1 MATVLEVDGVRIY
14 PLENAKRHHTER
26 YELIHE
32 AQNPSVILRRGQEFE
47 LLVKFRERGFD
58 PSKDIVRL
66 IFTFGANP
74 SPVKGTRAVS
84 SVTGRMDY
92 SKDLQEWDVRLLKT
106 DQVSVRLEVRSPPDS
121 PVGEWNFEI
130 ETKSKVDRR
139 SPASLYKFPSKF
151 YLLFNPW
158 AKDDHV
164 YMEDKHLLDEYVV
177 NDVGKIWVGPYGTS
191 RGREWVFGQFD
202 DCVLPACMVMLDRA
216 AGAGTLKRGDPIA
229 VTRAISRIVNSN
241 DEDVSV
247 AGVIHGRW
255 DGEYKDGTAPAA
267 WTGSVAILEEYL
279 TTGKEVKYGQCWV
292 FAGVVTTV
300 CRALGI
306 PSRVVSNLVSAH
318 DANSSLTV
326 DRYYDLN
333 NEELDYDPTNWE
345 GEDSIW
351 NYHVWNDVWMARPDL
366 PLGYGG
372 WQAIDATPQE
382 TSLGFFQCGPASLEA
397 IKCGAVGFSYDVPF
411 LLASVNA
418 DLFRW
423 KEDPESDRGYTKISS
438 NKYHIGRV
446 IFTKAP
452 WLFDPNG
459 DKDREDITNQY
470 KAEEG
475 SATERLALMNA
486 VRGVERAKRF
496 YELPSISREELEFEL
511 VDLDKVNIGESFN
524 VVVNINNKSNSVKT
538 VKAILSAASVYYTGI
553 KAHLIKKASGDF
565 QVQPKSKELLKLT
578 VKPEDYLDKLVEYC
592 NMKIYALATVTD
604 TNETW
609 GEEDDFQIIKPKL
622 DIKVSESLP
631 VNQPTVVK
639 FSFTNPLKITLTKCQ
654 FKYEG
659 PGVTKNKTIP
669 YRDIR
674 AGELVVLEHRFTPMR
689 AGAQKLVATF
699 SSTELLD
706 ITGAASIDVYDD
718 TEE

>member
-1 MATVLEVDGVRIY
+1 M
-14 PLENAKRHHTER
+14 
-26 YELIHE
+26 
-32 AQNPSVILRRGQEFE
+32 Q
-47 LLVKFRERGFD
+47 
-58 PSKDIVRL
+58 
-66 IFTFGANP
+66 
-74 SPVKGTRAVS
+74 
-84 SVTGRMDY
+84 
-92 SKDLQEWDVRLLKT
+92 
-106 DQVSVRLEVRSPPDS
+106 
-121 PVGEWNFEI
+121 
-130 ETKSKVDRR
+130 
-139 SPASLYKFPSKF
+139 
-151 YLLFNPW
+151 
-158 AKDDHV
+158 
-164 YMEDKHLLDEYVV
+164 
-177 NDVGKIWVGPYGTS
+177 
-191 RGREWVFGQFD
+191 
-202 DCVLPACMVMLDRA
+202 
-216 AGAGTLKRGDPIA
+216 
-229 VTRAISRIVNSN
+229 VNSN

-255 DGEYKDGTAPAA
+255 DGDYKDGTAPAA

-565 QVQPKSKELLKLT
+565 QVQPKSSSYFNYYGLQVTGDLSKVINSITVVLQVTGDLSKLVTSITVVLQVTGELSKVVTSIKVVLQLTIDLPKLVTSITVVLPVTGDLSKVVTSIAVILQVTGDLSKVGTSITVVLQVTGDLSKVITLVTVVLKGTGDLSKVVSSTSLVLQVTGDLSKLVTSITVVLQVTGDLSKVGTSITVVLQVTGDLSKLVTSTSLVLQVTGDLSKLVTSITVVLQVTGDLSKVEELLKLT

-689 AGAQKLVATF
+689 AGAQKLIATF

>member
-1 MATVLEVDGVRIY
+1 MMSWSG
-14 PLENAKRHHTER
+14 
-26 YELIHE
+26 YES
-32 AQNPSVILRRGQEFE
+32 QP
-47 LLVKFRERGFD
+47 
-58 PSKDIVRL
+58 
-66 IFTFGANP
+66 
-74 SPVKGTRAVS
+74 
-84 SVTGRMDY
+84 
-92 SKDLQEWDVRLLKT
+92 
-106 DQVSVRLEVRSPPDS
+106 
-121 PVGEWNFEI
+121 
-130 ETKSKVDRR
+130 
-139 SPASLYKFPSKF
+139 
-151 YLLFNPW
+151 
-158 AKDDHV
+158 
-164 YMEDKHLLDEYVV
+164 
-177 NDVGKIWVGPYGTS
+177 
-191 RGREWVFGQFD
+191 
-202 DCVLPACMVMLDRA
+202 
-216 AGAGTLKRGDPIA
+216 
-229 VTRAISRIVNSN
+229 VNSN

-255 DGEYKDGTAPAA
+255 DGDYKDGTAPAA

-382 TSLGFFQCGPASLEA
+382 TSLVGQAGPDILLRYEGWQVIDAMPQETSLGFFQCGPASLEA

-459 DKDREDITNQY
+459 EKDREDITNQY

-496 YELPSISREELEFEL
+496 YDLPSISREELEFEL
-511 VDLDKVNIGESFN
+511 VDLDKVNIGDSFN
-524 VVVNINNKSNSVKT
+524 VVVNINNKSDSVKT

-592 NMKIYALATVTD
+592 NMKIYALATVAD

-631 VNQPTVVK
+631 VNQPTIVK

-659 PGVTKNKTIP
+659 PGVTKNKTIS

-689 AGAQKLVATF
+689 AGVQKDIRAGELVVLEHRFTPMRAGVQKLVATF

>member
-1 MATVLEVDGVRIY
+1 MGDEIGYDPRRTRNI
-14 PLENAKRHHTER
+14 
-26 YELIHE
+26 
-32 AQNPSVILRRGQEFE
+32 SLR
-47 LLVKFRERGFD
+47 
-58 PSKDIVRL
+58 
-66 IFTFGANP
+66 
-74 SPVKGTRAVS
+74 
-84 SVTGRMDY
+84 
-92 SKDLQEWDVRLLKT
+92 
-106 DQVSVRLEVRSPPDS
+106 
-121 PVGEWNFEI
+121 
-130 ETKSKVDRR
+130 
-139 SPASLYKFPSKF
+139 
-151 YLLFNPW
+151 
-158 AKDDHV
+158 DDHV
-164 YMEDKHLLDEYVV
+164 YMEDKHLLEEYVV

-216 AGAGTLKRGDPIA
+216 AGAGTLKRSDPVA

-247 AGVIHGRW
+247 AGVLHGRW
-255 DGEYKDGTAPAA
+255 DGDYKDGTAPAA

-382 TSLGFFQCGPASLEA
+382 TSLVGRAGPDLPLGYGGWQAIDATPQETSLGFFQCGPASLEA

-475 SATERLALMNA
+475 ELVQTSKNDYVHTRRMHSLHFHIN
-486 VRGVERAKRF
+486 VERVLSSNILIPNKLG
-496 YELPSISREELEFEL
+496 YCEPD
-511 VDLDKVNIGESFN
+511 DLND
-524 VVVNINNKSNSVKT
+524 NKSNSVKT

-565 QVQPKSKELLKLT
+565 QVQPKSIYCKPDALYC
-578 VKPEDYLDKLVEYC
+578 VKPASVAKRVKLQSRMVWFASNGEFG
-592 NMKIYALATVTD
+592 AL
-604 TNETW
+604 
-609 GEEDDFQIIKPKL
+609 
-622 DIKVSESLP
+622 
-631 VNQPTVVK
+631 
-639 FSFTNPLKITLTKCQ
+639 
-654 FKYEG
+654 
-659 PGVTKNKTIP
+659 IP
-669 YRDIR
+669 AGDIR

-718 TEE
+718 TEDLSSGERKSPEGGQGWSGGGKQPHVSTTMPGMVLRRMLLLLSKWRIEMDDILLGMQHGVLFSMEAIIASRPWCRHSPSLEIVESAACVFSSPRILPGSGAETQHPHTGGEAGEPKRHELGHVDLNPSPFTLRQLLLRGGHRNGLVGTVRQSVQPLDPHSHIYHRI

>member
-1 MATVLEVDGVRIY
+1 
-14 PLENAKRHHTER
+14 
-26 YELIHE
+26 
-32 AQNPSVILRRGQEFE
+32 
-47 LLVKFRERGFD
+47 
-58 PSKDIVRL
+58 
-66 IFTFGANP
+66 
-74 SPVKGTRAVS
+74 
-84 SVTGRMDY
+84 
-92 SKDLQEWDVRLLKT
+92 
-106 DQVSVRLEVRSPPDS
+106 
-121 PVGEWNFEI
+121 
-130 ETKSKVDRR
+130 
-139 SPASLYKFPSKF
+139 
-151 YLLFNPW
+151 
-158 AKDDHV
+158 
-164 YMEDKHLLDEYVV
+164 MEDKHLLEEYVV

-216 AGAGTLKRGDPIA
+216 AGAGSLKRSDPVT
-229 VTRAISRIVNSN
+229 VTRSISRIVNSN

-247 AGVIHGRW
+247 AGVLHGRW
-255 DGEYKDGTAPAA
+255 DGDYKDGTAPAA

-475 SATERLALMNA
+475 
-486 VRGVERAKRF
+486 
-496 YELPSISREELEFEL
+496 EL
-511 VDLDKVNIGESFN
+511 VQTSKVLGTPSTTTC
-524 VVVNINNKSNSVKT
+524 T
-538 VKAILSAASVYYTGI
+538 V
-553 KAHLIKKASGDF
+553 
-565 QVQPKSKELLKLT
+565 
-578 VKPEDYLDKLVEYC
+578 
-592 NMKIYALATVTD
+592 
-604 TNETW
+604 
-609 GEEDDFQIIKPKL
+609 EEW
-622 DIKVSESLP
+622 
-631 VNQPTVVK
+631 
-639 FSFTNPLKITLTKCQ
+639 
-654 FKYEG
+654 
-659 PGVTKNKTIP
+659 
-669 YRDIR
+669 
-674 AGELVVLEHRFTPMR
+674 
-689 AGAQKLVATF
+689 
-699 SSTELLD
+699 
-706 ITGAASIDVYDD
+706 
-718 TEE
+718 

>member
-1 MATVLEVDGVRIY
+1 M
-14 PLENAKRHHTER
+14 PL
-26 YELIHE
+26 
-32 AQNPSVILRRGQEFE
+32 
-47 LLVKFRERGFD
+47 
-58 PSKDIVRL
+58 
-66 IFTFGANP
+66 
-74 SPVKGTRAVS
+74 KGN
-84 SVTGRMDY
+84 GG
-92 SKDLQEWDVRLLKT
+92 W
-106 DQVSVRLEVRSPPDS
+106 VRSPPDS

-158 AKDDHV
+158 AKGNLTLSLTASRDALFNPWDKDDHV

-229 VTRAISRIVNSN
+229 VTRAISRITHTHARGLDLAPAGRSHRAPEPHPDEAGLRPWPGALAPNRHRLPPRSSVSSGGAHHTVSDASVDKCWGVVIADAPYDRVNSN

-255 DGEYKDGTAPAA
+255 DGDYKDGTAPAA

-659 PGVTKNKTIP
+659 PGVTRNKTIP